1 MFPFTRASR
10 PVVGSTK
17 STIQCVPEFLPP
29 WVKRPEREN
38 GHYPICLRAVR
49 THTTLPPL
57 HLLNGYPGS
66 IFRGVKRPGLQSDYL
81 PSCTVE
87 IQNASSF
94 NYEVLN

>member
-10 PVVGSTK
+10 PAVGSTE
-17 STIQCVPEFLPP
+17 STIQWVPEFIPP

-38 GHYPICLRAVR
+38 GHYHICLHGLR
-49 THTTLPPL
+49 THTTLPSL
-57 HLLNGYPGS
+57 HLLNGYRGS
-66 IFRGVKRPGLQSDYL
+66 IFQRLKRPGLQSDYS

-87 IQNASSF
+87 IRNASSF